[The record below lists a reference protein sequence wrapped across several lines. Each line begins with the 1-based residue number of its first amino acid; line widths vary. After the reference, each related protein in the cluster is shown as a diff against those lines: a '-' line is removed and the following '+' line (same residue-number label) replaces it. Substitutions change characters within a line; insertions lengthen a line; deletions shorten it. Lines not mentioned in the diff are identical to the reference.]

1 MPSLPPIPHVPREV
15 LVAIGAVVVL
25 LALWLWAR
33 YGRRRYV
40 VINKSSA
47 TESIA
52 YELGRIA
59 TALER
64 LATVATPREAQ
75 PPAEEQPPRRVNW
88 FSMFGR

>member
-1 MPSLPPIPHVPREV
+1 MPSLPPIPQVPREV

-25 LALWLWAR
+25 LALWLWVR
-33 YGRRRYV
+33 YGRRHYL
-40 VINKSSA
+40 VIQNSNA

-64 LATVATPREAQ
+64 LAPPREVQA
-75 PPAEEQPPRRVNW
+75 PAGDQPPRRVNW
-88 FSMFGR
+88 LSMFGR